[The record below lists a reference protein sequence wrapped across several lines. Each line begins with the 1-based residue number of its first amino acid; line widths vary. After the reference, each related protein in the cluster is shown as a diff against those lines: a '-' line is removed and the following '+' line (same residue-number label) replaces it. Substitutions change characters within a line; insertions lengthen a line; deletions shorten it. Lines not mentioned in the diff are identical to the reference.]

1 MKKKQKIAAV
11 LLLVLLAAGAYA
23 YFWTGQREGYEAL
36 RKARKAIRSQPTLI
50 DQTAVNTA
58 KDIAQ
63 LPTAPEEKP
72 FAQDALRLSDFALD
86 LAFSQALREVKL
98 HPPPLSADAVKIQK
112 RLQKAQQLLV
122 ADKARVDELDAAM
135 DKATGAKKD
144 AIDEELDLLKAQ
156 AELDQDEV
164 DDAKQDLIRAGGD
177 PEGRIQAMVQEHESL
192 GHNAPPIGAP
202 PTAVPFGLIHQ
213 GSYWWALHQKQLAL
227 WRAKQ
232 EADDRAIALAI
243 KHDAL
248 EQQVETAKSTTPALQ
263 HHAKDANEAQQT
275 PPADQSSQEA
285 AEDLLDKTQRIAA
298 NQKSLAAYD
307 KQRETQRDLSDNYAR
322 WIEVVVAKQR
332 GAVHRGLVGVLTILL
347 IALVAVVSTTLL
359 DKVLSR
365 TKLDRRQQQNLRTVS
380 RVALQVVAL
389 LLIVLVIVGIPG
401 QVGTFVGLATAGL
414 TVALKDFIVGF
425 IGWFVLMGKNG
436 MRLGDWVE
444 INGVTGEV
452 VEIGPFHTVLLETG
466 NWTDSGHPTG
476 RRVTFTNS
484 FAIEGHYFN
493 FSTSGQWLWDELQ
506 VVLPAGQD
514 PYPMVEAIQKQV
526 QAATSQSAAQAETE
540 WRRATGSREMSA
552 FSVAPAI
559 SVKPILGGI
568 EVGVR
573 YITRANERYQL
584 RAKLYQMMVQLLGGK
599 GQPMVPSPEPPKVPA
614 D

>member
-1 MKKKQKIAAV
+1 MRKKQKIAAV
-11 LLLVLLAAGAYA
+11 VLLILLGGGIYA
-23 YFWTGQREGYEAL
+23 YVQTGQREGYEAL
-36 RKARKAIRSQPTLI
+36 RKARQAVRSQPTLV
-50 DQTAVNTA
+50 DQTALKTA
-58 KDIAQ
+58 KDLAQ
-63 LPTAPEEKP
+63 LPTAPEERA
-72 FAQDALRLSDFALD
+72 FAQEALRLSDFALD
-86 LAFSQALREVKL
+86 MAFSQALRDAKL
-98 HPPPLSADAVKIQK
+98 HPPPLSQEGTKIQK
-112 RLQKAQQLLV
+112 RLQKAEQLL
-122 ADKARVDELDAAM
+122 ATDKARVDELDAAM
-135 DKATGAKKD
+135 DKASGAKKD
-144 AIDEELDLLKAQ
+144 AIDEELDLVKAQ
-156 AELDQDEV
+156 VELDQDEV

-192 GHNAPPIGAP
+192 GHNPPSIGAP
-202 PTAVPFGLIHQ
+202 PSSMSFGLIHQ
-213 GSYWWALHQKQLAL
+213 IRNWWTLHQKQLAL

-232 EADDRAIALAI
+232 EADDRAAALAA
-243 KHDAL
+243 KHDTL
-248 EQQVETAKSTTPALQ
+248 EQQVETAKSATPGLQ
-263 HHAKDANEAQQT
+263 HHAKSATEAQ
-275 PPADQSSQEA
+275 PAAAANQESQEA
-285 AEDLLDKTQRIAA
+285 AGDLLDKTQRIAA
-298 NQKSLAAYD
+298 NQKSLAVYD
-307 KQRETQRDLSDNYAR
+307 KQRETQKDLSDNYAR
-322 WIEVVVAKQR
+322 WIEVVAAKQR
-332 GAVHRGLVGVLTILL
+332 GAVHGGLVGILTILV
-347 IALVAVVSTTLL
+347 IALVALFSTTLL

-365 TKLDRRQQQNLRTVS
+365 TKLDRRQQQNLRTVA
-380 RVALQVVAL
+380 RVALQVTAL
-389 LLIVLVIVGIPG
+389 LLILLVAVGIPG

-514 PYPMVEAIQKQV
+514 PYPVVEAIQKQV
-526 QAATSQSAAQAETE
+526 QEATSQSAAQAETE

-559 SVKPILGGI
+559 SVKPVLGGI

-584 RAKLYQMMVQLLGGK
+584 RAKLYQMMVELLGGK
-599 GQPMVPSPEPPKVPA
+599 GQPRIPTPTTAPA